1 MPLQLSP
8 ADLLGRVN
16 RDVERSYLRA
26 RNGLRYV
33 RGSNRPGLGTTPK
46 DVVWQRDK
54 AQLWRYRGGPVRFAQ
69 PLLIVTSLVSRSY
82 ILDLLPGSSAV
93 EFLRDRGFDVFLLD
107 WGIPDE
113 LDADNSLA
121 TYVDE
126 YLPRAVSAVRRA
138 DRLHASSRWPA
149 TASAAC
155 SPCSTPTVTTTPGVR
170 NLVLMATP
178 VDFEEMGP
186 MVAALREG
194 RLDPEDLIDESGNVP
209 ADVLYSGFF
218 MLAPTTIVAQ
228 RATLLENLWNDEFV
242 RGFQAMA
249 QWTRDQVPF
258 PGAVFREVVELFV
271 RRNALMDGSLP
282 VGGRAIDF
290 ATTGATV
297 LNAMADKDTVVPRAA
312 AEPAGALVGRP
323 DRRHELLLPGGHV
336 TFGTGRS
343 AFRHTLPQPR
353 RLDRRTQR
361 RATPGKGIVM
371 EIRELQ
377 AGDRDAVERFV
388 ERVPEGDRTFFKE
401 DVEAPG
407 VLDAWTRPGTARAVA
422 VEDGEV
428 IGYVA
433 VVPLHGWSSHVG
445 EVRVIVDPGRRG
457 RGIGRALA
465 RRAVLEAVELE
476 LRKMVVEV
484 VADQEPTIAMFR
496 SLGFDPEALL
506 TDQVRDQS
514 GALRDLM
521 ILAHSVEEQW
531 SSMAVAGIA
540 DEL

>member
-1 MPLQLSP
+1 VALQLSP
-8 ADLLGRVN
+8 ADVLGRVN

-33 RGSNRPGLGTTPK
+33 RGSNRPKLGTTPK

-54 AQLWRYRGGPVRFAQ
+54 AQLWRYRGGPVRFSQ

-93 EFLRDRGFDVFLLD
+93 EFLRDRGFDVFMLD

-113 LDADNSLA
+113 LDADNSLE

-126 YLPRAVSAVRRA
+126 YLPRAVAAVRRETGREEITMA
-138 DRLHASSRWPA
+138 GYCLGGVLSVLYANGHDDA
-149 TASAAC
+149 
-155 SPCSTPTVTTTPGVR
+155 GVR

-194 RLDPEDLIDESGNVP
+194 RLDPEHLIDETGNVP

-258 PGAVFREVVELFV
+258 PGAIFREVAESFV
-271 RRNALMDGSLP
+271 RRNALMDGSLR
-282 VGGRAIDF
+282 VGGRDIDF
-290 ATTGATV
+290 ATTGANV
-297 LNAMADKDTVVPRAA
+297 LNAMAEKDTVVPRAA
-312 AEPAGALVGRP
+312 AEPIAALVGRP

-343 AFRHTLPQPR
+343 AFRHTLP
-353 RLDRRTQR
+353 
-361 RATPGKGIVM
+361 G
-371 EIRELQ
+371 
-377 AGDRDAVERFV
+377 
-388 ERVPEGDRTFFKE
+388 
-401 DVEAPG
+401 
-407 VLDAWTRPGTARAVA
+407 
-422 VEDGEV
+422 
-428 IGYVA
+428 
-433 VVPLHGWSSHVG
+433 
-445 EVRVIVDPGRRG
+445 
-457 RGIGRALA
+457 LA
-465 RRAVLEAVELE
+465 
-476 LRKMVVEV
+476 
-484 VADQEPTIAMFR
+484 DWIA
-496 SLGFDPEALL
+496 
-506 TDQVRDQS
+506 
-514 GALRDLM
+514 
-521 ILAHSVEEQW
+521 AHS
-531 SSMAVAGIA
+531 
-540 DEL
+540 DERGCSW